1 MRKKEIIAQL
11 ITRVEALENAL
22 LRNVTGRDVCI
33 EPTQE
38 EPTQEPSF
46 EMTGKW
52 WWVEHS
58 DKEKY
63 PKLALAYCNTT
74 EGNSKGNYGF
84 SHIWDWIDGEERG
97 YGFYAAI
104 QYPKKLVREAL
115 KEEMYIE
122 LTKEAKRRGLIE
134 GVRIKSPWIEAGES
148 EYRLG
153 SDYKWDGQRL
163 LSNGPEVYTIMRDGI
178 WAEPI
183 HEEPEQ
189 DKFAELK
196 EAHRN
201 GAVIQCRIPSNIFWL
216 DDEPPSWSDDF
227 EYRIKPEE
235 KPKVGDYVKAWYK
248 SEDQFAV
255 GVVKEI
261 IDRGNFKFDI
271 RLICYPD
278 TSTSILYPNAKSLT
292 KQEAISLL
300 FGEVEK
306 LVLPEIKKDGFLS
319 DEECSYK
326 IDIFKSSKEEGRVT
340 IYKNKNYLTGKELIN
355 LLFGNEKTN

>member
-1 MRKKEIIAQL
+1 MKKSEIIAQL
-11 ITRVEALENAL
+11 VTRVEALENAMIKPKSGENQ
-22 LRNVTGRDVCI
+22 LRIQPEV
-33 EPTQE
+33 
-38 EPTQEPSF
+38 
-46 EMTGKW
+46 GKW
-52 WWVEHS
+52 YIVEHLQKVS
-58 DKEKY
+58 QN
-63 PKLALAYCNTT
+63 AIAYCSDLG
-74 EGNSKGNYGF
+74 EGGKGNYGF
-84 SHIWDWIDGEERG
+84 DHQGNWMDGQKSS
-97 YGFYAAI
+97 YGFSNVLRGLLRIVSEATDDQI
-104 QYPKKLVREAL
+104 EEAL
-115 KEEMYIE
+115 V
-122 LTKEAKRRGLIE
+122 KEATRRGIDY
-134 GVRIKSPWIEAGES
+134 GVSVILVGGREQKLQHTHKKF
-148 EYRLG
+148 Y
-153 SDYKWDGQRL
+153 
-163 LSNGPEVYTIMRDGI
+163 LSTNSLFIGNYLVFENGI

-183 HEEPEQ
+183 QEEPEPEQ

-196 EAHRN
+196 RAHSN
-201 GAVIQCRIPSNIFWL
+201 GAVIQCRSKKYGAQWVLKTHEDFFDL
-216 DDEPPSWSDDF
+216 F

-261 IDRGNFKFDI
+261 IDRGDFKFDI
-271 RLICYPD
+271 RLICYPG

-340 IYKNKNYLTGKELIN
+340 IYKNKNYLTGKELIS